1 MAKAAATTY
10 SLARLFPN
18 PAVLDVLA
26 LLLLNPEQ
34 EFYQREIA
42 DRTEST
48 VLQAQRALKRIQDA
62 GLVVSNRRGNRVY
75 YCARRE
81 HPAFEDLKRVLI
93 KTVALGDQLRAAL
106 EPIEDSV
113 RLAFIYGSVAAG
125 EEVAT
130 SDVDML
136 LVGQLSSRSAAKVLG
151 PLGRDMGREFNA
163 TVYPESEFRAKARRG
178 NQFIRQVVS
187 GPKIW
192 LVGDE
197 QELTELVE

>member
-1 MAKAAATTY
+1 M
-10 SLARLFPN
+10 
-18 PAVLDVLA
+18 
-26 LLLLNPEQ
+26 
-34 EFYQREIA
+34 
-42 DRTEST
+42 
-48 VLQAQRALKRIQDA
+48 A
-62 GLVVSNRRGNRVY
+62 GLPRG
-75 YCARRE
+75 
-81 HPAFEDLKRVLI
+81 LVLG
-93 KTVALGDQLRAAL
+93 V
-106 EPIEDSV
+106 IEDSV